1 MTKRKRQPRRPTT
14 AGVIACL
21 VCGVL
26 LAAASYLIDAF
37 GGLYGLPGWEQLY
50 AWLGIPMD
58 TPSAEMLQTGDAT
71 VTFFDVGQGDS
82 VLIACGEDT
91 CLIDAGTPD
100 AADSLVA
107 ALQTAGVR
115 RLDYLV
121 MTHPHADH
129 IGGMAAVLENLAV
142 ETLVLPDL
150 SGADTDAGQLGQ
162 VLEEAA
168 AAQVETVTAA
178 AGDTFPLGEGTLTV
192 LLAGLPDADP
202 QDDANNTSLCLRFSL
217 GQFAFLDTGDAEEA
231 EEEALVARCGAG
243 VRCTLFKAGHHGSST
258 SNSQLLLTM
267 AAPRLA
273 VVSCGLDNDYGHPH
287 AEVLDRFALNG
298 VEVHRT
304 DLEGTVVVSGQAD
317 GSWELVADDGA
328 DGTGEESLAPAA

>member
-1 MTKRKRQPRRPTT
+1 M
-14 AGVIACL
+14 
-21 VCGVL
+21 
-26 LAAASYLIDAF
+26 
-37 GGLYGLPGWEQLY
+37 
-50 AWLGIPMD
+50 
-58 TPSAEMLQTGDAT
+58 
-71 VTFFDVGQGDS
+71 
-82 VLIACGEDT
+82 
-91 CLIDAGTPD
+91 
-100 AADSLVA
+100 
-107 ALQTAGVR
+107 
-115 RLDYLV
+115 
-121 MTHPHADH
+121 
-129 IGGMAAVLENLAV
+129 
-142 ETLVLPDL
+142 
-150 SGADTDAGQLGQ
+150 DTDAGQLGQ

-178 AGDTFPLGEGTLTV
+178 AGDAFPLGEGTLTV

-328 DGTGEESLAPAA
+328 DGTGEESLTPAA